1 MGRGRAKAIQK
12 KIARDL
18 KYSSAGTDL
27 ERLRAEL
34 AADGGS
40 AHTADE
46 ESDDEDDLDDP
57 YDPDD
62 DEDE

>member
-18 KYSSAGTDL
+18 KYSSGGTDL

-34 AADGGS
+34 TGAPGS
-40 AHTADE
+40 EPEADE
-46 ESDDEDDLDDP
+46 AEDEDDP
-57 YDPDD
+57 YVAADD
-62 DEDE
+62 D

>member
-18 KYSSAGTDL
+18 KYSSGGTDL

-34 AADGGS
+34 TGAPGS
-40 AHTADE
+40 ET
-46 ESDDEDDLDDP
+46 DDVE
-57 YDPDD
+57 D
-62 DEDE
+62 DEDEPGVDDDELA

>member
-18 KYSSAGTDL
+18 KYSSGGTDL

-34 AADGGS
+34 SGGAGATSS
-40 AHTADE
+40 AT
-46 ESDDEDDLDDP
+46 DDEVDEDADFDDLDE
-57 YDPDD
+57 D

>member
-18 KYSSAGTDL
+18 KYSSGGTDL

-34 AADGGS
+34 TGESDHPAA
-40 AHTADE
+40 
-46 ESDDEDDLDDP
+46 SDDEDEDETDLDE
-57 YDPDD
+57 D
-62 DEDE
+62 DELA

>member
-18 KYSSAGTDL
+18 KYSSAATDL

-34 AADGGS
+34 ASAGENGS
-40 AHTADE
+40 QVK
-46 ESDDEDDLDDP
+46 
-57 YDPDD
+57 DD
-62 DEDE
+62 DEDEFVDPYAADEDDEES

>member
-18 KYSSAGTDL
+18 KYSSGGTDL

-34 AADGGS
+34 AAGGTS
-40 AHTADE
+40 
-46 ESDDEDDLDDP
+46 ESSQPDDEDDDEFDP
-57 YDPDD
+57 YVPPDD

>member
-18 KYSSAGTDL
+18 KYSSGGTDL

-34 AADGGS
+34 SGAPES
-40 AHTADE
+40 VEDE
-46 ESDDEDDLDDP
+46 PEDEDEA
-57 YDPDD
+57 YVVPDD
-62 DEDE
+62 D

>member
-18 KYSSAGTDL
+18 KYSSGGTDL

-34 AADGGS
+34 SS
-40 AHTADE
+40 ASA
-46 ESDDEDDLDDP
+46 SDDDAGEVDEDADLDE
-57 YDPDD
+57 D

>member
-18 KYSSAGTDL
+18 KYSSGGTDL

-34 AADGGS
+34 TSGSDHVASDGD
-40 AHTADE
+40 ADE
-46 ESDDEDDLDDP
+46 EDDP
-57 YDPDD
+57 FAVDVEDD
-62 DEDE
+62 DE

>member
-18 KYSSAGTDL
+18 KYSSGGTDL

-34 AADGGS
+34 TGGS
-40 AHTADE
+40 DHPAAE
-46 ESDDEDDLDDP
+46 
-57 YDPDD
+57 DD
-62 DEDE
+62 DEDETDIDDLDEDDELA

>member
-18 KYSSAGTDL
+18 KYSSGGTDL

-34 AADGGS
+34 ASAGENGS
-40 AHTADE
+40 QAK
-46 ESDDEDDLDDP
+46 
-57 YDPDD
+57 DD
-62 DEDE
+62 DEDEFVDPYAADEDDED